1 LSRGRPNKSKQLQI
15 ERKLRPYFERML
27 TTSLAAKETG
37 VNINTVKKYYKI
49 WSDEIKSTEHPD
61 FMERSKIIIRNS
73 ILALDNQLSK
83 LYKLQE
89 ILEKQINYNIKQNN
103 KIPNL
108 ELGIYKTSIL
118 LSDKIS
124 DLILK
129 KTNLIVTP
137 TADITL
143 SNELKEILIEH
154 GTA

>member
-1 LSRGRPNKSKQLQI
+1 MKRGRPNKAEQLQI

-108 ELGIYKTSIL
+108 DLGIYKTSIL